1 MMRCCCLVLLIIFF
15 APLSS
20 LAGETKVYPR
30 EVQIYPREVQIYR
43 GEQTLF
49 EDTVWSGEILIDGI
63 LTVAAGVT
71 LEIRPGSRVSF
82 TRFDSN
88 GDGIGE
94 HEIFTQGTLRV
105 LGTEEEPVLFTSAE
119 EIPRPGDWGTINMM
133 VSETENLLQYSIVEY
148 GYRGFH
154 AHFSRARLQNST
166 FRNNMRGAQF
176 QESQVVIDGCR
187 FLDNN
192 NGVQFRDS
200 KVTLSGSFI
209 SGNQWGLR
217 CVYSDLIMTDNVIE
231 NNLVNGVN
239 IRDGKINAQGN
250 RIVNNRR
257 GLYLQR
263 SEGRVVG
270 NDLSGNSE
278 HGIFLENSNVEVVD
292 NRLAE
297 NGRAGVRWLNSKGRL
312 ARNLI
317 ADNGVYGLINDGTT
331 AVSARNNWWGTID
344 PADIVAAIR
353 DGRNRPGLGLV
364 DNRYA
369 LMQPLPFD
377 LLGTP

>member
-1 MMRCCCLVLLIIFF
+1 MRPFLVILSLLV
-15 APLSS
+15 PLSV
-20 LAGETKVYPR
+20 LAGEVQVYP
-30 EVQIYPREVQIYR
+30 QEVQIYR

-49 EDTVWSGEILIDGI
+49 VDTVWSGDILIDGI
-63 LTVAAGVT
+63 LTVAAGTT
-71 LEIRPGSRVSF
+71 LEIRPGSRVRF

-88 GDGIGE
+88 GDDIGE
-94 HEIFTQGTLRV
+94 HEIFSQGTLRV

-119 EIPRPGDWGTINMM
+119 EAPRPGDWGAINMM
-133 VSETENLLQYSIVEY
+133 VSEEENLLQHSIVEY

-154 AHFSRARLQNST
+154 AHFSRARLQNSI
-166 FRNNMRGAQF
+166 FRKNMRGAQF
-176 QESQVVIDGCR
+176 QESQVVIDSCR

-200 KVTLSGSFI
+200 KVVLHGSSISGS
-209 SGNQWGLR
+209 QWGLR
-217 CVYSDLIMTDNVIE
+217 CVYSELEMTANVIE

-239 IRDGKINAQGN
+239 IRDGKINARGN

-278 HGIFLENSNVEVVD
+278 HGIFLEDSNSEVVD

-312 ARNLI
+312 ARNII

-331 AVSARNNWWGTID
+331 AVVARNNWWGTANS
-344 PADIVAAIR
+344 ADIVAAIR
-353 DGRNRPGLGLV
+353 DGRDRPGLGLV
-364 DNRYA
+364 DSRHA
-369 LMQPLPFD
+369 LMQPLPFN
-377 LLGTP
+377 LLETP

>member
-1 MMRCCCLVLLIIFF
+1 MMFFGRILLVLL
-15 APLSS
+15 ALLMPLTA
-20 LAGETKVYPR
+20 LAGEALVYKGD
-30 EVQIYPREVQIYR
+30 QS
-43 GEQTLF
+43 LF
-49 EDTVWSGEILIDGI
+49 EDTIWRGDILIDGI

-71 LEIRPGSRVSF
+71 LEIRPGTQVSF

-94 HEIFTQGTLRV
+94 HEIFSQGTIQI
-105 LGTEEEPVLFTSAE
+105 LGTAAEPVLFTSAE
-119 EIPRPGDWGTINMM
+119 TNPRPGDWGAINMM
-133 VSETENLLQYSIVEY
+133 VSEEENLLQHCMVEF

-154 AHFSRARLQNST
+154 AHFSQAKLQNST
-166 FRNNMRGAQF
+166 FRKNMRGAQF
-176 QESQVVIDGCR
+176 QESQVVIDSCH

-200 KVTLSGSFI
+200 KVTLNGSSI

-217 CVYSDLIMTDNVIE
+217 CVYSDLKMTANVIE

-239 IRDGKINAQGN
+239 IRDSKITAQGN
-250 RIVNNRR
+250 RIVGNRR
-257 GLYLQR
+257 GLYMQR

-278 HGIFLENSNVEVVD
+278 HGIFLEDSNSEVVD

-312 ARNLI
+312 ARNMI
-317 ADNGVYGLINDGTT
+317 TNNGVYGLINDGTS
-331 AVSARNNWWGTID
+331 AVAARNNWWGTAKPD
-344 PADIVAAIR
+344 DIVAAIR
-353 DGRNRPGLGLV
+353 DGRDRPGLGLV

-369 LMQPLPFD
+369 LMQPLPFN
-377 LLGTP
+377 LLETP